1 MKTYLIVNNPHD
13 WPLHMP
19 NVEVIAAKDYLTNS
33 EYSSMR
39 YVKVFNLCRSYRYQ
53 STGYYV
59 SLLAE
64 ARGHKPMPSVQTI
77 QDLKS
82 PSITRFVSGELD
94 DMIQHSL
101 RHIHSNKFTLSIY
114 FGHNLAKCHERLC
127 SHLFKEF
134 PSPFLQA
141 QFAKNGQE
149 HWILQNISPILPNDI
164 PKEHHDFVIAI
175 AQEYFNG
182 KRINLRKKA
191 NMRYDLAILH
201 SSEEKSPPSNDKAC
215 NRFVKAAE
223 ALGFNTEL
231 ITKEDYTRLA
241 EFDALFIR
249 ETTSVNHHTYRFAR
263 RAAAE
268 GLAVIDDPE
277 SILKCTNKV
286 YLAEMLER
294 HHILAPKTIILH
306 HDNIEEVMETLGFPC
321 ILKQPDSAFSR
332 GVIKV
337 DSREELKKMLPD
349 LLDKSDLLI
358 AQQFLPTPYDWR
370 VTILD
375 RQPLF
380 ACKYYMARRHWQIY
394 EQLDSGKVVAGKA
407 ETFAVGQTPKKVIRT
422 ALKAANLI
430 GDGLYGVD
438 LKEIDGNCYVIEIN
452 DNPSIDAGIED
463 FILKDELYHK
473 IMSNILHR
481 VEKIKQGNNNS

>member
-1 MKTYLIVNNPHD
+1 MKIYLVVNNPKD
-13 WPLHMP
+13 WPLHIP
-19 NVEVIAAKDYLTNS
+19 NIEIVAAKDYLTDS
-33 EYSSMR
+33 AFSSMR
-39 YVKVFNLCRSYRYQ
+39 YIKVFNLCRSYRYQ

-94 DMIQHSL
+94 DLIQHSL
-101 RHIHSNKFTLSIY
+101 KHIHGEKFVLSIY
-114 FGHNLAKCHERLC
+114 FGHNMAKCHDRLC
-127 SHLFKEF
+127 CYLFKEF
-134 PSPFLQA
+134 QSPFLQA
-141 QFAKNGQE
+141 QFTKNQQK
-149 HWILQNISPILPNDI
+149 HWMLSNISPILPSEI
-164 PKEHHDFVIAI
+164 PTEHHPFVVSV

-182 KRINLRKKA
+182 KRVSLRKKST
-191 NMRYDLAILH
+191 MRYDLAILH
-201 SSEEKSPPSNDKAC
+201 NPEEPSAPSNVKSM

-223 ALGFNTEL
+223 AIGFNTEL

-249 ETTSVNHHTYRFAR
+249 ETTNVNHHTYRFAR
-263 RAAAE
+263 RAFAE
-268 GLAVIDDPE
+268 GLAVLDDPE
-277 SILKCTNKV
+277 SILKCSNKV

-294 HHILAPKTIILH
+294 HRILAPRTIILH
-306 HDNIEEVMETLGFPC
+306 HDNMEETSRELGFPC
-321 ILKQPDSAFSR
+321 ILKQPDSSFSK

-337 DSREELKKMLPD
+337 DSYEQLQSVLPE

-358 AQQFLPTPYDWR
+358 AQQFLPTPFDWR

-380 ACKYYMARRHWQIY
+380 VCKYYMAGRHWQIY
-394 EQLDSGKVVAGKA
+394 DSLNSGKVISGKW
-407 ETFAVGQTPKKVIRT
+407 ETFAVGQAPKKLIST

-430 GDGLYGVD
+430 GDGFYGVD
-438 LKEIDGNCYVIEIN
+438 IKEIDGDFYVIEIN
-452 DNPSIDAGIED
+452 DNPSIDAGVED
-463 FILKDELYHK
+463 LVLKGELYHK
-473 IMSNILHR
+473 IMNSMLHR
-481 VEKIKQGNNNS
+481 VEANKQGHAHL